1 MHDLIGTAE
10 RIRRVYRL
18 YVESAFPLR
27 SDALTQEREQ
37 LLARIGTPGDPGT
50 LAQPP
55 VLETVPVYQRT
66 QMNLQQASQQLVA
79 QHGLPA
85 VYGDL
90 QFLGQQLFQPADRL
104 YDHQWQSLEAVLAR
118 GNDLVVTTGTGSG
131 KTECFLL
138 PLFAELARDSASWP
152 ACPPP
157 ADPVARRWWV
167 QGGPRVGQW
176 AHTQR
181 PHAMR
186 AMILYPLN
194 ALVED
199 QLRRLRKTLDS
210 PTVHSWLDIHRGR
223 NRILFGRY
231 TGHTPVSGD
240 PNRPAAVRRLRD
252 RLRDM
257 GQEYADILQQLN
269 DPTLPADEREL
280 LEREVRYYFPNMDGG
295 EMWSRWDMQDTPPD
309 ILITNYCM
317 LNIMMMRSLEDR
329 IFVQTRDWLAADP
342 YRHRRATSPTR
353 RFFLIVDEL
362 HAYRGTPGTEV
373 AYILRL
379 LIERLGLDIDSRQL
393 VILSTSASVDE
404 NDPRSR
410 DFLRQFFGRDRFEI
424 VSRPQV
430 PPPTGARSLLA
441 AFAGPFAAF
450 ANAVQSD
457 PFTPMTGP
465 DPNAPSMQQ
474 AMAVL
479 AQSLQYTGTET
490 NPQRMLG
497 EALIHLQPPNE
508 EGFAPLRDACAACHG
523 GQVRPTEVPRLDALL
538 FPGAAPAG
546 QMSPSMRGLLLALG
560 MSELPATRSAPQPVR
575 GHLFLHNLQNLWIC
589 ANPQCNDPR
598 CAVTLRQQERA
609 AGRPVPTGAL
619 HARHQLAC
627 SCGGRVLDLIVCE
640 VCGEVYLGGFRA
652 RQQLHGRGT
661 IEILTA
667 DQPNLEDIP
676 DRITPGKTYEQYAVF
691 WPLLEQPAWA
701 TQPQDPQYDMNRITR
716 RWVQAKLNVY
726 SGLLLRETTP
736 PAQDEVPGWLYVIA
750 GNHPNESPMPGKC
763 PRCDADYRQ
772 KNIPTPL
779 RNHRTGFQKACQVIA
794 SALCREMPITRSRKP
809 SRKLVIFSDS
819 RQDAAK
825 LAAGMERDHFR
836 DMVRLALLGSL
847 NAYWRSFEAFLRT
860 RLPLFPAALP
870 ALQAS
875 HPAVAAIGTQP
886 PQPDDPRLAADF
898 QAAYPRVVLE
908 FMNRLMNVPPADP
921 PARQQLEELLA
932 RYPDRV
938 PLPELRRIVH
948 QILLQLG
955 IPSGG
960 PVFRL
965 LGYWINNERSPWYGC
980 YDWGTAVPREQTGL
994 PPQATRLLG
1003 NIDDAIMGEIM
1014 YALFP
1019 HRARTLEGL
1028 AQGTVTY
1035 QPAGVP
1041 AAIIREATLAVI
1053 RQLGVRR
1060 AYRHA
1065 EFFRPGNNDTLPPF
1079 VQQYLA
1085 NLGIAPVNVQQ
1096 QLLQSGV
1103 GIPALS
1109 RIALDSDRL
1118 SLSPPPAEVVLPGGR
1133 RARPGWRCLTCRAF
1147 YLQPAGGACPD
1158 CGGVL
1163 QNDFSS
1169 QTFDY
1174 YVYLSEQAGQP
1185 FRFRSE
1191 ELTGQTDFADRPRR
1205 QRWFQ
1210 EVFVQGEE
1218 RRPLGVDL
1226 LSVTTTMEAG
1236 VDIGSLQAVMMSN
1249 MPPRRFNYQQRVGRA
1264 GRRGAGLSLAVTFCR
1279 GRSHDDFYYARIEQ
1293 MTGNPPPLP
1302 YVDLRR
1308 ESILQ
1313 RVLIKEVLRLAFL
1326 DVNPAALAGAGNT
1339 ILDSVHGEFGPA
1351 AAWPNVAQNVA
1362 NWLNDPAHLP
1372 VIRRV
1377 IDVLRVQ
1384 TQWQGTTPAANT
1396 FCQDMLDFLQ
1406 NQLVQRITN
1415 IVNDPRYTQDALSER
1430 LANAGLL
1437 PMFGFPTRVR
1447 LLYTQW
1453 PYRGNPWPPE
1463 HGTVDRDL
1471 DIAISQFAPGSQT
1484 VKDKAVHKACGVVE
1498 AYPQGNGV
1506 AFDQGLFPPL
1516 PGGNPAPVG
1525 ICGYCQAVDILP
1537 AMSGAAP
1544 GGVVPQPVL
1553 CQICQRQEMRPL
1565 DAREPKG
1572 FFTDLDPEDFEGM
1585 FEWTARSTRP
1595 TLNIGTQP
1603 TQTLGV
1609 GNGIVGTLPET
1620 DITSVNDNGG
1630 EGGFDFQAA
1639 SVDGRN
1645 IGGAYAA
1652 LAQNARRVSVSG
1664 PPFRIALLS
1673 RRRTDA
1679 LLIDM
1684 AQWPRGPQGEEVV
1697 RADPTTVVGRAAWYS
1712 LAFFIRIAAA
1722 AELDVDTLE
1731 LDAGFRTF
1739 GTAGQPQAQAFLC
1752 DKLENGAGYCRWL
1765 AEPAHFN
1772 QLLAQADPGQAGSI
1786 AARWLL
1792 HGHAGE
1798 CDTSC
1803 NLCLRDFY
1811 NLPYHGLLDWRL
1823 ALDMGQ
1829 LLRSATA
1836 TIDLTTPWPTTAN
1849 PWHRLLAGTGASVP
1863 ALLQR
1868 LGYGPVQMF
1877 GPLRGYVHA
1886 NPQRRSI
1893 LVESHP
1899 LWTDQHPIFTA
1910 ASGIALQQHP
1920 GFNVRA
1926 LNPLLA
1932 IRRPAEYV

>member
-27 SDALTQEREQ
+27 SDALSQERDQ
-37 LLARIGTPGDPGT
+37 LLARSGVPGDPGT

-66 QMNLQQASQQLVA
+66 QMNLQQASQLLVA

-85 VYGDL
+85 AYGDL

-157 ADPVARRWWV
+157 ADPVARRWWE

-176 AHTQR
+176 AHTRR

-240 PNRPAAVRRLRD
+240 PTRAAAVRRLRD

-269 DPTLPADEREL
+269 DPALPADEREL

-295 EMWSRWDMQDTPPD
+295 EMWSRWDMQETPPD

-317 LNIMMMRSLEDR
+317 LNIMMMRSLEDP
-329 IFVQTRDWLAADP
+329 IFAQTRDWLAADP
-342 YRHRRATSPTR
+342 YRHRRAASPTR
-353 RFFLIVDEL
+353 RFFLVVDEL

-379 LIERLGLDIDSRQL
+379 LFERLDLDIDSRQL
-393 VILSTSASVDE
+393 VLLSTSASVDE
-404 NDPRSR
+404 NDPRSH

-430 PPPTGARSLLA
+430 PPPAGARSLLGS
-441 AFAGPFAAF
+441 FAGPFAAF
-450 ANAVQSD
+450 ANAVQAD

-465 DPNAPSMQQ
+465 DPNTPANQH
-474 AMAVL
+474 AMT
-479 AQSLQYTGTET
+479 SLSAALLYAGTET
-490 NPQRMLG
+490 QPQRMLG
-497 EALIHLQPPNE
+497 EALVQQQAHE
-508 EGFAPLRDACAACHG
+508 ALRDACGACHG

-538 FPGAAPAG
+538 FPGAASAG
-546 QMSPSMRGLLLALG
+546 QMSPSMRGLLLALA

-589 ANPQCNDPR
+589 ANPHCTDSR
-598 CAVTLRQQERA
+598 CATTLRQQESA
-609 AGRPVPTGAL
+609 AGRPVSTGAL

-691 WPLLEQPAWA
+691 WPLPEQPAWA

-716 RWVQAKLNVY
+716 RWVQAKLNAY
-726 SGLLLRETTP
+726 SGVLLRETTP
-736 PAQDEVPGWLYVIA
+736 PTQDEVPGWLYVIA

-794 SALCREMPITRSRKP
+794 SALCREMPVTRSRKP
-809 SRKLVIFSDS
+809 ARKLVIFSDS

-836 DMVRLALLGSL
+836 DMVRLALLGAL
-847 NAYWRSFEAFLRT
+847 NAYWRSFEGFLRT

-875 HPAVAAIGTQP
+875 HPAVAAVGSQP

-960 PVFRL
+960 PVYRL

-980 YDWGTAVPREQTGL
+980 YDWGTPVPREQTGL

-1035 QPAGVP
+1035 QPVGVP
-1041 AAIIREATLAVI
+1041 APIIREATLAVI
-1053 RQLGVRR
+1053 RQLGIRR

-1096 QLLQSGV
+1096 QLLQSGA

-1118 SLSPPPAEVVLPGGR
+1118 SLSPPPPEVTLPGGR
-1133 RARPGWRCLTCRAF
+1133 RARPGWRCPTCRAF
-1147 YLQPAGGACPD
+1147 YLQPAGGICPD
-1158 CGGVL
+1158 CGGPL

-1174 YVYLSEQAGQP
+1174 YVYLSEQSGHP

-1279 GRSHDDFYYARIEQ
+1279 GRSHDDFYYARTEQ
-1293 MTGNPPPLP
+1293 MTGDPPPLP

-1326 DVNPAALAGAGNT
+1326 DVNPAVLAGTGNT
-1339 ILDSVHGEFGPA
+1339 LLDSVHGEFGPA
-1351 AAWPNVAQNVA
+1351 AAWPNVAQDVA
-1362 NWLNDPAHLP
+1362 NWLNDPAHLAA
-1372 VIRRV
+1372 IRRV

-1384 TQWQGTTPAANT
+1384 TQWQGTTPVAQA
-1396 FCQDMLDFLQ
+1396 FCQQMLAFLQ
-1406 NQLVQRITN
+1406 NDLVPRITGV
-1415 IVNDPRYTQDALSER
+1415 VNDPRYTQDALSER

-1453 PYRGNPWPPE
+1453 PYRGNLWPPE

-1506 AFDQGLFPPL
+1506 AFNDGLFPPL

-1525 ICGYCQAVDILP
+1525 ICAYCQAVDILP
-1537 AMSGAAP
+1537 AMAGAAP

-1553 CQICQRQEMRPL
+1553 CQVCQRQEMRPL

-1572 FFTDLDPEDFEGM
+1572 FFTDLDPEDFEGT

-1603 TQTLGV
+1603 AQTLSV
-1609 GNGIVGTLPET
+1609 GNGIVGTLSET

-1652 LAQNARRVSVSG
+1652 LAQNTRRVSVSG

-1684 AQWPRGPQGEEVV
+1684 AQWPQGVS
-1697 RADPTTVVGRAAWYS
+1697 ADPTTVVGRAAWYS
-1712 LAFFIRIAAA
+1712 LAFFLRIAAA

-1739 GTAGQPQAQAFLC
+1739 GPAGQPQAQAFLC

-1765 AEPAHFN
+1765 AEPAHFT
-1772 QLLAQADPGQAGSI
+1772 QLLTQADPAQPGSI

-1792 HGHAGE
+1792 PGHAGE

-1836 TIDLTTPWPTTAN
+1836 TVDLTTPWPTTAN
-1849 PWHRLLAGTGASVP
+1849 PWDRLLAGTGAPVP

-1886 NPQRRSI
+1886 NPQRRAI

-1932 IRRPAEYV
+1932 IRRPAEYA